1 MSEEFKKKKKLII
14 KKTGGGE
21 TIAEKINRQKREK
34 EAEIKKN
41 AKIQAAPAVIQ
52 KNNTPD
58 TGIFPP
64 VAPTVIEENKDAV
77 VPETSQAKAA
87 REKEKSDRNK
97 YQFREDILK
106 NEEHKKFFMK
116 QQTHGKG
123 STGPTEG
130 VLSSSVPK
138 EIKITE
144 YIQVGELARKLN
156 IKTSNIIAK
165 LMHMGVMAT
174 ITQSIDAETATL
186 VAAEYGCRVQLV
198 SLYEETL
205 IEEEVDKEDEL
216 QPRPPVVTVMG
227 HVDHGKTRLLDALR
241 KTDIVSQ
248 EAGGITQHIGA
259 YQVQT
264 ARGKITFLDTPGH
277 AAFTAMRARGA
288 HVTDIVILVV
298 AADDGVMPQTIE
310 AIKHAQDA
318 NVPIIVA
325 VNKIDLPSANPERIL
340 QQLTQYQLV
349 PEEWGGT
356 TPVVHISA
364 LKGTN
369 LDKLED
375 VILTTAEMLQLKA
388 NPNKK
393 AVGTVIEA
401 MLDQGRGPVATILIS
416 NGTLK
421 QTNSFIVGMESGR
434 IRAMFND
441 RGQKITEAGPATPVV
456 ILGLNGVPNAGDPF
470 HEMDSE
476 KEAKVIMEKRQ
487 DLNRQQQAQK
497 IKKVKLENLNQMIID
512 GNVNALK
519 IIIKADVRGSVEAIQ
534 ESLEKLSI
542 PDVRVQVIFGA
553 TGEISESD
561 VMLASAGK
569 AMIIAFNTKANAR
582 VREIAD
588 REGVEIKH
596 YNIIYQVIDDIKS
609 ALTGM
614 LAPEITQVVTGDM
627 EVRECYKIS
636 ALGTVAGC
644 MVKSGFIK
652 RNSKVRVTRKGV
664 EVFHGGI
671 KSLKRFKDDVNEVK
685 DGFECG
691 IMLEGFNDMEPG
703 DIIEAYESQSKE
715 RTHEDAVQKE
725 KQDKKAAASSSTDV
739 E

>member
-1 MSEEFKKKKKLII
+1 MSEEFKQKKKLII

-21 TIAEKINRQKREK
+21 TIAEKINRQKRER
-34 EAEIKKN
+34 EAEIKK
-41 AKIQAAPAVIQ
+41 AKSQAALVQ
-52 KNNTPD
+52 KPKIPD
-58 TGIFPP
+58 TTFVPVQPP
-64 VAPTVIEENKDAV
+64 VAVENKETPATT
-77 VPETSQAKAA
+77 PETAQAKAA
-87 REKEKSDRNK
+87 KEKEKSDKNK

-123 STGPTEG
+123 SGGHAEG
-130 VLSSSVPK
+130 AAMSSSVPK

-156 IKTSNIIAK
+156 IKTSNIIGK

-186 VAAEYGCRVQLV
+186 VAAEYGCKVQLV

-205 IEEEVDKEDEL
+205 IEEGVDKEEDL
-216 QPRPPVVTVMG
+216 VSRPPVVTVMG

-288 HVTDIVILVV
+288 QVTDIVVLVV

-325 VNKIDLPSANPERIL
+325 VNKIDLPTANPERIL
-340 QQLTQYQLV
+340 QQLTQFHLV

-388 NPNKK
+388 NPKKK

-476 KEAKVIMEKRQ
+476 REAKVIMEKRQ

-512 GNVNALK
+512 GNVNVLK

-542 PDVRVQVIFGA
+542 PDIRVQVIFGA

-569 AMIIAFNTKANAR
+569 AMIVAFNTKANAR
-582 VREIAD
+582 VREVAD

-596 YNIIYQVIDDIKS
+596 YNIIYQVIDDIKA

-614 LAPEITQVVTGDM
+614 LAPEITLVVTGDM

-636 ALGTVAGC
+636 SLGTVAGC

-652 RNSKVRVTRKGV
+652 KNSKIRLKRDGA
-664 EVFHGGI
+664 EIFSGNL

-685 DGFECG
+685 EGFECG
-691 IMLEGFNDMEPG
+691 VMLDGYNDLVPG

-715 RTHEDAVQKE
+715 RTHADVVQQE
-725 KQDKKAAASSSTDV
+725 KKSVKPGSTVD